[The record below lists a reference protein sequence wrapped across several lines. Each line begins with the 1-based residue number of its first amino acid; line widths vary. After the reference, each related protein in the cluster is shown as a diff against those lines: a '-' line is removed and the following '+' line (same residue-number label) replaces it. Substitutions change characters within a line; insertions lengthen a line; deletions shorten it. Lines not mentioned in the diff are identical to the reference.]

1 MQQCESAIC
10 VPSSPPTWACPPPMP
25 PLQVVTEHQAELPVL
40 CSSFP
45 LAVCFTQGSVYMS
58 VIPSQFV
65 PPSPSPAVSRSLEE
79 NILYTFYIGTAIWR
93 DRQTDWP
100 THSVCC
106 PEAEDLN
113 QTENQASCL
122 SETSFIRDPE
132 KGGAGWRRALSALA
146 GWTGVCVAELGLR
159 VPARASSWEGGGSPV
174 SEAHRTFVFWVISI
188 WLCVLFPKRRPFA
201 GNIFYVNWVSCVHPH
216 KYLPR
221 LSIMRFLL
229 AIASGMTI
237 SLHLETR
244 VQLWIYFGHLETQL
258 RHVVLLFQ
266 DVV

>member
-1 MQQCESAIC
+1 ME
-10 VPSSPPTWACPPPMP
+10 
-25 PLQVVTEHQAELPVL
+25 
-40 CSSFP
+40 
-45 LAVCFTQGSVYMS
+45 
-58 VIPSQFV
+58 
-65 PPSPSPAVSRSLEE
+65 
-79 NILYTFYIGTAIWR
+79 
-93 DRQTDWP
+93 RQTDWL
-100 THSVCC
+100 TDSFCLLSRSRRFKSVK
-106 PEAEDLN
+106 LK
-113 QTENQASCL
+113 TKQAAYL
-122 SETSFIRDPE
+122 KHHLLETQR
-132 KGGAGWRRALSALA
+132 KAVLA
-146 GWTGVCVAELGLR
+146 GEGCCQPWQDGQACVWRSCGSRFQL
-159 VPARASSWEGGGSPV
+159 EGGGSLV
-174 SEAHRTFVFWVISI
+174 SEAHRPSVFWVVSI

-258 RHVVLLFQ
+258 RHVILLFQ